1 MRVTLRRLQ
10 TVWFRLSAPQTGTR
24 RGCAKGDSGVTLN
37 EVLRR
42 LRSPVQI
49 EAGCGGENSRVGS
62 DGVGQVA
69 SGTAVNGPPPA
80 PASLLSSGN
89 GGFLPRLWGRR
100 GFSGILVP
108 SALEDSRPSAGLS
121 DLPPHPA
128 RPQRSLFS
136 PLVTGGSPAL
146 GLLMRGAGVFAA
158 SLLFALE
165 NWVQG
170 SRKGGG
176 RLVYV

>member
-1 MRVTLRRLQ
+1 M
-10 TVWFRLSAPQTGTR
+10 
-24 RGCAKGDSGVTLN
+24 
-37 EVLRR
+37 
-42 LRSPVQI
+42 QI